1 MSNSSKIVPELS
13 PAPAEGA
20 QAATPKPWQFQPGNP
35 GGPGRPQGSRNAATF
50 ALDRI
55 ADEAGKD
62 ILKKMVEAAKSGD
75 MRAAELVLQRIW
87 PARKSRPIALTLPAI
102 QSASDV
108 VAAVGAVAD
117 AVGAGDITPDEG
129 QAVASILE
137 AKRKAIETVDL
148 EARLSALE
156 KERK

>member
-1 MSNSSKIVPELS
+1 MSKNDPETT
-13 PAPAEGA
+13 EK
-20 QAATPKPWQFQPGNP
+20 KPGLFEPGGP
-35 GGPGRPQGSRNAATF
+35 GGPGRPQGSRNAATLM
-50 ALDRI
+50 LDRI
-55 ADEAGKD
+55 ADEAGKA
-62 ILKKMVEAAKSGD
+62 ILEKMIEAAKSGD

-87 PARKSRPIALTLPAI
+87 PARKSRPIALTLPTI
-102 QSASDV
+102 QSAADV

-137 AKRKAIETVDL
+137 AKRKAIETVNL

-156 KERK
+156 QERK

>member
-1 MSNSSKIVPELS
+1 VLIAFSY
-13 PAPAEGA
+13 PA
-20 QAATPKPWQFQPGNP
+20 
-35 GGPGRPQGSRNAATF
+35 GGPGRPQGSRNAATLV
-50 ALDRI
+50 LDKI
-55 ADEAGKD
+55 ADDAGEA
-62 ILKKMVEAAKSGD
+62 ILEKMVEAAKGGD

-87 PARKSRPIALTLPAI
+87 PVRKGRPLSLSLPLPVIKTA
-102 QSASDV
+102 ADV
-108 VAAVGAVAD
+108 VTALGAVAD

-156 KERK
+156 QERK

>member
-1 MSNSSKIVPELS
+1 MTDKT
-13 PAPAEGA
+13 PAKNGEKKGSE
-20 QAATPKPWQFQPGNP
+20 ATQFQPGHP
-35 GGPGRPQGSRNAATF
+35 GGPGRPHGCRNKATL
-50 ALDRI
+50 ALDKI
-55 ADEAGKD
+55 ADDAGED
-62 ILKKMVEAAKSGD
+62 ILKAMIGAAKSGD

-108 VAAVGAVAD
+108 VAALGAVAD

-137 AKRKAIETVDL
+137 AKRRAIETVDL
-148 EARLSALE
+148 ERRIAAIE
-156 KERK
+156 QERK

>member
-1 MSNSSKIVPELS
+1 MTSDPSNNGEKT
-13 PAPAEGA
+13 ADGRFKA
-20 QAATPKPWQFQPGNP
+20 GNP
-35 GGPGRPQGSRNAATF
+35 GGPGRSAGSRNKATLV
-50 ALDRI
+50 LDQI
-55 ADEAGKD
+55 ADDAGKA
-62 ILKKMVEAAKSGD
+62 ILEMMVEAAKGGD

-148 EARLSALE
+148 DT
-156 KERK
+156 

>member
-1 MSNSSKIVPELS
+1 MEEPSKNVPETSESEPGS
-13 PAPAEGA
+13 PPR
-20 QAATPKPWQFQPGNP
+20 PWQFQPGNP
-35 GGPGRPQGSRNAATF
+35 GGPGRPQGSRNAATL
-50 ALDRI
+50 ALDKI
-55 ADEAGKD
+55 ADDAGQD
-62 ILKKMVEAAKSGD
+62 ILTRMVEAAKGGD
-75 MRAAELVLQRIW
+75 LRAAELVLQRIW

-137 AKRKAIETVDL
+137 AKRRAIETVDL
-148 EARLSALE
+148 ERRIAAIE
-156 KERK
+156 QERK